1 MGWWRTDSGA
11 IIGDE
16 PADLVA
22 RELAAISEMLFD
34 TRGRRLGLGEL
45 LGYLHLVIRTKARDL
60 LDAEPEGEI
69 AAVMAELEIFEDD
82 DNRRVRIEM
91 SPPTRDAVRDRV
103 DQLCAQISAHYVE
116 ALERRPE
123 LRELLAQIRFVLGH
137 DPASCLDVPP
147 ASRVVRIWAQPGEGS
162 AP

>member
-22 RELAAISEMLFD
+22 RELAAISELLLD
-34 TRGRRLGLGEL
+34 TRGRRLGLSEL

-60 LDAEPEGEI
+60 LDPQPDREI
-69 AAVMAELEIFEDD
+69 TALVAELEIFADD
-82 DNRRVRIEM
+82 DNRRVRIAM
-91 SPPTRDAVRDRV
+91 TPPTRDAIRDRI
-103 DQLCAQISAHYVE
+103 DQLCAQISAYYVS
-116 ALERRPE
+116 AVERRPE

-137 DPASCLDVPP
+137 DPVSYLDVPP
-147 ASRVVRIWAQPGEGS
+147 ASRIVRMWAESSDGRP
-162 AP
+162 

>member
-1 MGWWRTDSGA
+1 MGWWRTEAGA

-22 RELAAISEMLFD
+22 RELAAISEMLFEA
-34 TRGRRLGLGEL
+34 RGRRIGLGEL

-60 LDAEPEGEI
+60 LDTEPQREIVQLVAEF
-69 AAVMAELEIFEDD
+69 EIFEAD

-91 SPPTRDAVRDRV
+91 TPPASDAIRDRI
-103 DQLCAQISAHYVE
+103 DQVCAQISAHYVE

-137 DPASCLDVPP
+137 KPVSYLDVPP
-147 ASRVVRIWAQPGEGS
+147 ASRVVRIWAEPSIATNQ
-162 AP
+162 